1 VPDIVTDKNL
11 LLHRIIHARS
21 ELEVE
26 KRLLVAVAGAPGAGK
41 STLAEALLGELN
53 SAGSVNCSAIVPMD
67 GFHLDNVLLDA
78 AGLRDVKGSPQTFD
92 AAGLH
97 SLLRRVAG
105 NESPVF
111 VPVFDRSIDL
121 SRAAADVVNEQH
133 RIVLVEGNYLL
144 LDEYPWN
151 NLAGLFDLTVFID
164 VPVDLL
170 RTRLLN
176 RWSGF
181 GLSTEQAQH
190 KAEAND
196 LPNGQRVRD
205 ASIPAHIIYRQLM

>member
-1 VPDIVTDKNL
+1 M
-11 LLHRIIHARS
+11 
-21 ELEVE
+21 
-26 KRLLVAVAGAPGAGK
+26 GAPGAGK
-41 STLAEALLGELN
+41 STLADALLSELN
-53 SAGSVNCSAIVPMD
+53 SAGSANRPVIVPMD

-92 AAGLH
+92 AAGLY
-97 SLLRRVAG
+97 SLLLRIAS
-105 NESPVF
+105 NESPVY

-121 SRAAADVVNEQH
+121 SRAAADGVNEHH

-144 LDEYPWN
+144 LDEKPWCE
-151 NLAGLFDLTVFID
+151 LARLFDLTVFLD

-170 RTRLLN
+170 KTRLLN

-181 GLSTEQAQH
+181 GLSAEQAQH

-196 LPNGQRVRD
+196 
-205 ASIPAHIIYRQLM
+205 PAKRAARTRRIDTCTHYLQATGHD